1 MTRKTGT
8 IPGRIP
14 PIVLYE
20 MKISTMMTTMTM
32 MMRPMN
38 RIRIR
43 MITRMMM
50 IVWEIINSQRI
61 VNDEEDED
69 SRNSPFDSIATT
81 MMMKSIMKDM
91 TKTSKSNPSRT
102 MKRKIWTTMK
112 KLSSSMKT
120 MNYLIFI

>member
-43 MITRMMM
+43 MITRM
-50 IVWEIINSQRI
+50 IIWEIINSQRI

-69 SRNSPFDSIATT
+69 SLNSPFDSITT
-81 MMMKSIMKDM
+81 TTMMKSIMKDM